1 MRDISKSDTESFAE
15 KIKHLIKFGEKI
27 DGKWSYR
34 FASHPR
40 FGFWAYNI
48 LYRRR
53 LLSQGNYFLKQNPG
67 EANLTLEEL
76 QHMLRGD
83 FNFVMKKL
91 MRYTKNVTGTNA
103 YWNDEKGKLRATIT
117 QVCAPTIFWT
127 LSIAEF
133 HWPEIHFYILFIIIH
148 NFLYIYFL
156 LLIFCHL

>member
-1 MRDISKSDTESFAE
+1 M
-15 KIKHLIKFGEKI
+15 
-27 DGKWSYR
+27 
-34 FASHPR
+34 
-40 FGFWAYNI
+40 
-48 LYRRR
+48 
-53 LLSQGNYFLKQNPG
+53 KQNPG

-83 FNFVMKKL
+83 FNSVMKKL

-133 HWPEIHFYILFIIIH
+133 HWPEIHS
-148 NFLYIYFL
+148 L
-156 LLIFCHL
+156 LSDDEVADPKMLRENMSYVS